1 MQNSHK
7 INKNK
12 NQNCSYDNCNTRPQN
27 FYKSDL
33 DKNVEE
39 INDNISENANSV
51 QTSYK
56 YRKNKKG
63 QNSISSQEQKENFH
77 YHDNYLENDYDLSY
91 EMSDNDNLI
100 CPNCINCTLIEEK
113 RKRENLNN
121 MRDRDIR
128 NNDYE
133 KENMNALI
141 DKNRNYDRDLI
152 NEKRRQRE
160 KNINNAYQNLAKINA
175 GMSNKDKLI
184 QLNENSRNPLNEG
197 YPDYQ
202 YQKFQDEY
210 ARRQKMIN
218 DNINKYYP
226 NINKERP
233 EISSYYD
240 NYVNNPNLAKNKN
253 NTLFDINGR
262 DYDKNKNNDKNE
274 YLRILEQQINEKNEL
289 KRREKEEERRRGQR
303 QYEEMQKELKREEQ
317 ERYLKEQRQKEEL
330 IRGNLELINQK
341 NQLKIKEL
349 EEKLKYREL
358 CDKQNDDYLKELEKQ
373 KIEKERLK
381 DELYNQ
387 NKNEYEIRQK
397 NKLLEKERDKI
408 YYDSNEYDYP
418 KRKYDRE
425 NDDEYKRQEIRDKY
439 DRQYEKNK
447 YKNDQENN
455 DYKDYRDKNRG
466 HIKVKEKMGR
476 CCRCHRI
483 FPRKLLSI
491 NKYFYKENRV

>member
-1 MQNSHK
+1 MQASNN
-7 INKNK
+7 INNNKNP
-12 NQNCSYDNCNTRPQN
+12 NCPYDNCNTRPKN

-33 DKNVEE
+33 DKNADE
-39 INDNISENANSV
+39 INDNISENNSV

-63 QNSISSQEQKENFH
+63 PNSNSSHEHKENYH

-91 EMSDNDNLI
+91 EMSENDNLI

-121 MRDRDIR
+121 MRDIRDK
-128 NNDYE
+128 DYE
-133 KENMNALI
+133 RETMNALI

-397 NKLLEKERDKI
+397 NKLLEKERNKI

-439 DRQYEKNK
+439 DRQYEKDK

>member
-1 MQNSHK
+1 MQNSNK

-33 DKNVEE
+33 DKNAEE

-175 GMSNKDKLI
+175 GMSDKDKLI

-381 DELYNQ
+381 DE
-387 NKNEYEIRQK
+387 
-397 NKLLEKERDKI
+397 
-408 YYDSNEYDYP
+408 
-418 KRKYDRE
+418 
-425 NDDEYKRQEIRDKY
+425 
-439 DRQYEKNK
+439 
-447 YKNDQENN
+447 
-455 DYKDYRDKNRG
+455 
-466 HIKVKEKMGR
+466 
-476 CCRCHRI
+476 
-483 FPRKLLSI
+483 
-491 NKYFYKENRV
+491 

>member
-33 DKNVEE
+33 DKNAEE

-63 QNSISSQEQKENFH
+63 PNSISSQEQKENFH

-141 DKNRNYDRDLI
+141 DKNRNYDRDLR

-397 NKLLEKERDKI
+397 NKLLEKERNKI

-418 KRKYDRE
+418 KRKYAFSLFSD
-425 NDDEYKRQEIRDKY
+425 
-439 DRQYEKNK
+439 
-447 YKNDQENN
+447 
-455 DYKDYRDKNRG
+455 
-466 HIKVKEKMGR
+466 V
-476 CCRCHRI
+476 
-483 FPRKLLSI
+483 
-491 NKYFYKENRV
+491 

>member
-1 MQNSHK
+1 MQASNN
-7 INKNK
+7 INNNK
-12 NQNCSYDNCNTRPQN
+12 KPNCPYDNCNTKPKN

-33 DKNVEE
+33 DKNADE
-39 INDNISENANSV
+39 INDNISENNSV

-63 QNSISSQEQKENFH
+63 PNSNSSHEHKENYH

-91 EMSDNDNLI
+91 EMSENDNLI

-121 MRDRDIR
+121 MRDIRDK
-128 NNDYE
+128 DYE
-133 KENMNALI
+133 RENMNALI
-141 DKNRNYDRDLI
+141 DKNRDYDRDLI
-152 NEKRRQRE
+152 NDKRRQRE
-160 KNINNAYQNLAKINA
+160 ININNAYQNLAKIKA

-233 EISSYYD
+233 EVSSYYD
-240 NYVNNPNLAKNKN
+240 NYVNNPNLSKNKN
-253 NTLFDINGR
+253 NTILDNNAR
-262 DYDKNKNNDKNE
+262 DYDQYKNKDKND

-289 KRREKEEERRRGQR
+289 KRREKEEDRRRGQR

-341 NQLKIKEL
+341 NQMKIKEL

-358 CDKQNDDYLKELEKQ
+358 CDRQNDDYLRELEKQ
-373 KIEKERLK
+373 KIEKEKLK

-387 NKNEYEIRQK
+387 IKNEYEIKQK
-397 NKLLEKERDKI
+397 NKLLEK
-408 YYDSNEYDYP
+408 
-418 KRKYDRE
+418 
-425 NDDEYKRQEIRDKY
+425 
-439 DRQYEKNK
+439 
-447 YKNDQENN
+447 
-455 DYKDYRDKNRG
+455 
-466 HIKVKEKMGR
+466 
-476 CCRCHRI
+476 
-483 FPRKLLSI
+483 
-491 NKYFYKENRV
+491 

>member
-397 NKLLEKERDKI
+397 NKLLEKERNKI

-447 YKNDQENN
+447 YINDQENN

>member
-33 DKNVEE
+33 DKNAEE
-39 INDNISENANSV
+39 INDNISENSNSV

-63 QNSISSQEQKENFH
+63 PNSISSQEQKENFH

-397 NKLLEKERDKI
+397 NKLLEKERNKI